1 MALRYQRGT
10 NRRARESSRDTNQRH
25 SHLEYELHVCQKL
38 VRRSNDALVHAS
50 FDRPVSPRQREHGH
64 AGKGT
69 EGWQARSEK
78 SLVKQ
83 VGCAVQQ
90 VHVQEGAAC
99 HVDSE
104 ASSAP
109 GSLCQTPPAGGIAQ
123 HHAPEV
129 HRPRDDGVVVRQ
141 PQFDSVDWF
150 RKDPRLLQ
158 TRKRTRD
165 PCRA

>member
-1 MALRYQRGT
+1 MSFMSAK
-10 NRRARESSRDTNQRH
+10 NSSGEAMMPSSMRLLTV
-25 SHLEYELHVCQKL
+25 LY
-38 VRRSNDALVHAS
+38 RS
-50 FDRPVSPRQREHGH
+50 H
-64 AGKGT
+64 AGK
-69 EGWQARSEK
+69 ERWARSEK